1 MVILIVNIYKISQPN
16 TLQACKFII
25 LVTIKQATEQIMR
38 HHINLAEPH
47 GPLINLPQ
55 HKGRRSVGKIA
66 HSSKHKHLLTCNQE
80 GEHSPMRPKG
90 VNLAPN
96 PMMQVKR
103 RNKARVYPKDIKF
116 PFEEG
121 RRKGRGGVS

>member
-1 MVILIVNIYKISQPN
+1 MIILIVNIYKIPQPN

-25 LVTIKQATEQIMR
+25 LITIKQATEQIMW
-38 HHINLAEPH
+38 HDINLGEPH

-55 HKGRRSVGKIA
+55 HKGRRSMGEIA
-66 HSSKHKHLLTCNQE
+66 DPSKHQHLPASDQE

-90 VNLAPN
+90 VNLTPN

-103 RNKARVYPKDIKF
+103 GNKARVYPKDIKF

-121 RRKGRGGVS
+121 RG